1 MYIPAHFESPDREA
15 THQLMKDYPLATL
28 VTMGVNGMEANHIPL
43 HFSTEPLSPGTLR
56 GHVARA
62 NPMWRHLVPE
72 VEVLAIFHG
81 PEAYIS
87 PSWYAS
93 KKRDGKVVPTWNY
106 AVVHAYGK
114 LQIKDDPVWL
124 REQLET
130 LTAAHESN
138 LPQPWAVGD
147 APADYIGNLLKAV
160 VGIEIQ
166 VTRLQGK
173 WKMSQNQPPENRM
186 GVVKAL
192 EQSGQGDVAG
202 LIRPG

>member
-1 MYIPAHFESPDREA
+1 MYIPAHFESPDLEA

-87 PSWYAS
+87 PSWYAR
-93 KKRDGKVVPTWNY
+93 KKQDGKVVPTWNY
-106 AVVHAYGK
+106 AVVHVYGK
-114 LQIKDDPVWL
+114 LQIKDDPDWL

-130 LTAAHESN
+130 AN
-138 LPQPWAVGD
+138 
-147 APADYIGNLLKAV
+147 
-160 VGIEIQ
+160 
-166 VTRLQGK
+166 
-173 WKMSQNQPPENRM
+173 
-186 GVVKAL
+186 
-192 EQSGQGDVAG
+192 SGA
-202 LIRPG
+202 